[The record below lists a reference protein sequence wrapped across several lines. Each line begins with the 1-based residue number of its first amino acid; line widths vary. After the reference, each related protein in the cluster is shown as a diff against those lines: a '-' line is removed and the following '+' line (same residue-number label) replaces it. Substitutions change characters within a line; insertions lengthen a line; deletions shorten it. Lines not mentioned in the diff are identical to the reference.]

1 MKHQRNE
8 QSTAIAWIAA
18 YVLIM
23 MLADAASESLGV
35 TKCVTAPA
43 SLLLS
48 AVLYMQ
54 IRRGGHQAYYGLGR
68 GSGAKGKTVLFYL
81 PLLVLAT
88 SNLWNGVTVRLG
100 ALETALYVI
109 SMCSVGFLE
118 ELIFRGLLFRAL
130 SKNGLKQAIVISSLT
145 FGIGHL
151 FNLLAGAEGFSTL
164 LQICYATAV
173 GFLFTLIFLKS
184 GSLLPCILTHAAIN
198 ATNAFAVPGGM
209 ANQMIHSAILIAVS
223 LLYAFFLLRK
233 QEGAA
238 AGAMRATLPDGR
250 N

>member
-1 MKHQRNE
+1 MKQQRNE
-8 QSTAIAWIAA
+8 QSIALAWIAL

-23 MLADAASESLGV
+23 MLADAVSESLGV
-35 TKCVTAPA
+35 IKCVTAPA

-54 IRRGGHQAYYGLGR
+54 IRRSGLQAHYGLGR
-68 GSGAKGKTVLFYL
+68 GNIAKGKDVLFYL
-81 PLLVLAT
+81 PLLVLAS
-88 SNLWNGVTVRLG
+88 SNLWGGMAIRFS

-130 SKNGLKQAIVISSLT
+130 SKNGLKRAIAISSLT

-151 FNLLAGAEGFSTL
+151 FNLLAGAEWVSTL
-164 LQICYATAV
+164 VQICYATAI

-184 GSLLPCILTHAAIN
+184 GTLLPCILTHAAIN
-198 ATNAFAVPGGM
+198 ATSAFAIPGSM
-209 ANQMIHSAILIAVS
+209 AGQMIHSAILIAVS
-223 LLYAFFLLRK
+223 LLYALFLLRR

-238 AGAMRATLPDGR
+238 RVTLPDGR